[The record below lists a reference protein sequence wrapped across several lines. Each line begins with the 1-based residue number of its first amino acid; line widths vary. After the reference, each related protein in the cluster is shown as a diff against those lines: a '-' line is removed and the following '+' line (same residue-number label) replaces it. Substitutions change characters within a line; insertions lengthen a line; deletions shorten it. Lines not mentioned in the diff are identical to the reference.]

1 MLGVPMNCLR
11 KMETDPL
18 CSRSLPQYALSLSL
32 SLSHTHTHTRGFAHS
47 GRARN
52 STWGTVK
59 YTKMK
64 RPLRYVMDGF

>member
-32 SLSHTHTHTRGFAHS
+32 THTHTHTHTLGGLHTVAELGILRG
-47 GRARN
+47 GRLN
-52 STWGTVK
+52 ILK
-59 YTKMK
+59 
-64 RPLRYVMDGF
+64 